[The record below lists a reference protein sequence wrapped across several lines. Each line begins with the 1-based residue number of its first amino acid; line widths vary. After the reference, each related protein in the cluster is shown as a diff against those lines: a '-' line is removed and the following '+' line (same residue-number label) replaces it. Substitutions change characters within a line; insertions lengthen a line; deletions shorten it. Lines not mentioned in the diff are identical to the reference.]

1 MKSTHLITV
10 FKNHRKS
17 LIGHCEPSLICTFT
31 FWVGKKLLENA
42 KKGPFWRLFVFEIC
56 GDKNWWK
63 MAKFKFS
70 NARLF
75 SLEFQRVLSCLHVV
89 PERKGNWEC
98 LLFHL
103 IRLIGLMPIKEVGV
117 LQSSDTRLGEPINVF
132 FGRIFLVTEKQIK
145 TSCKLVDATTWMH
158 YWWGSKDKS
167 INHSLCFINDDLF
180 SLVIR
185 LWKSWKRMPPR

>member
-1 MKSTHLITV
+1 M
-10 FKNHRKS
+10 
-17 LIGHCEPSLICTFT
+17 
-31 FWVGKKLLENA
+31 
-42 KKGPFWRLFVFEIC
+42 RLFLLTTPPAIVTSRHEKLPYNVC
-56 GDKNWWK
+56 VCV
-63 MAKFKFS
+63 S
-70 NARLF
+70 F
-75 SLEFQRVLSCLHVV
+75 SLEFQRVLSWLHV
-89 PERKGNWEC
+89 PERRGNWEC

-132 FGRIFLVTEKQIK
+132 FGRAASRSRRVDWVFLVTVKQIK
-145 TSCKLVDATTWMH
+145 TSCKLVDATTSMH

-185 LWKSWKRMPPR
+185 LWKSWKRMLLDTRRRFSTYIRKQAKFY